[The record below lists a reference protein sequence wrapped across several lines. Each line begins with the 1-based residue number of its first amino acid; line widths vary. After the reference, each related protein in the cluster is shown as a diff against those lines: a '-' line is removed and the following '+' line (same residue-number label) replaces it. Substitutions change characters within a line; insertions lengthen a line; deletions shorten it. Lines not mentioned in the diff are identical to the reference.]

1 MPHAYMKQYH
11 RHNKQRFSS
20 RFGSISWPRSG
31 AIAMNTI
38 ALVDLKG
45 ILGIIEY
52 NFLILQGTEDSRGIG
67 TCPIS

>member
-1 MPHAYMKQYH
+1 
-11 RHNKQRFSS
+11 
-20 RFGSISWPRSG
+20 
-31 AIAMNTI
+31 MNTI

-52 NFLILQGTEDSRGIG
+52 NFLILQETEDPRGIG

>member
-1 MPHAYMKQYH
+1 
-11 RHNKQRFSS
+11 
-20 RFGSISWPRSG
+20 
-31 AIAMNTI
+31 MNTI

-52 NFLILQGTEDSRGIG
+52 NFLILQGTEDPRSIE

>member
-1 MPHAYMKQYH
+1 MPQALMKQY
-11 RHNKQRFSS
+11 RHNKQRCSS

-38 ALVDLKG
+38 GLVDLKG

-52 NFLILQGTEDSRGIG
+52 NFLIL
-67 TCPIS
+67 